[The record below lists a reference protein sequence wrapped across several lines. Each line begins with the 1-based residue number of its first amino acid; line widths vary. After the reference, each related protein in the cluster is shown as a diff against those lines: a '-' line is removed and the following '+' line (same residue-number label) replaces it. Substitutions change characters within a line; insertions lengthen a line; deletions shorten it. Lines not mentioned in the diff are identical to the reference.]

1 VVVEVTGL
9 RNPCAQLDGIQ
20 PNLMAAV
27 IDKDEN
33 GQPVFKAGVMSIAVS
48 GGEIRP
54 GDQISVILP
63 MEPHVPLEQV

>member
-1 VVVEVTGL
+1 
-9 RNPCAQLDGIQ
+9 
-20 PNLMAAV
+20 
-27 IDKDEN
+27 
-33 GQPVFKAGVMSIAVS
+33 MSIAVS